1 MPAKRGQ
8 FFNRRHTV
16 EPVHLAST
24 MVVPGDSRSCAAHC
38 SIGAQVRHPTPPCTI
53 MTCARLLAAQS
64 ERCRDQKAR
73 VLLSSL
79 DPCNARRSGVG
90 LDMWDLARAIA
101 SGILLQSAANSSNT
115 FWDYIN
121 GADRDTVAQGA
132 SEKNALPHKSLLVAS
147 PASPRRLA
155 PRCLIAPRAA
165 GLWRPFAANGPGSV
179 STACY
184 CGSAYLLIP
193 AFRTEPRII
202 PVYALGVAL
211 AIFYTAP
218 PLKLKYHALGVS
230 FPRPAPPPSRSQPR
244 ASLPP
249 ALSEAGLQ
257 QSTERGC
264 ARRCRAP
271 AAAPPHVTAPR
282 CAAAWVAGTCAC
294 SRPLARCSRTGRSSS
309 SARRAPRSC
318 GARPREPRCRSLRG
332 REGEGGRARACAP
345 RAVRR

>member
-147 PASPRRLA
+147 PPRLA
-155 PRCLIAPRAA
+155 
-165 GLWRPFAANGPGSV
+165 GWR
-179 STACY
+179 
-184 CGSAYLLIP
+184 
-193 AFRTEPRII
+193 R
-202 PVYALGVAL
+202 VA
-211 AIFYTAP
+211 
-218 PLKLKYHALGVS
+218 
-230 FPRPAPPPSRSQPR
+230 
-244 ASLPP
+244 
-249 ALSEAGLQ
+249 
-257 QSTERGC
+257 
-264 ARRCRAP
+264 
-271 AAAPPHVTAPR
+271 
-282 CAAAWVAGTCAC
+282 
-294 SRPLARCSRTGRSSS
+294 
-309 SARRAPRSC
+309 
-318 GARPREPRCRSLRG
+318 
-332 REGEGGRARACAP
+332 
-345 RAVRR
+345 